1 MRQKIFFVDIDD
13 ICALLTPVW
22 LARYN
27 LDYNDTLTEKDLHS
41 WGIWEYVKPEC
52 GKLIYTYLNNPH
64 IYDTVLPREGSKEG
78 VNALRNMG
86 FRVVFAT
93 STPMSTA
100 GRKFFW
106 LQEHG
111 FHPESRD
118 YVECEDKS
126 LLLGDFM
133 FDDGFHN
140 VKGFRGMGFLLTR
153 PWNRTEVWNPRVTS
167 WKQMI
172 SEVERIMR

>member
-1 MRQKIFFVDIDD
+1 MKQEIFFVDIDD

-22 LARYN
+22 LGGYN
-27 LDYNDTLTEKDLHS
+27 RDFNDNLTEDDLKD
-41 WGIWEYVKPEC
+41 WGLWKYTKPEC
-52 GKLIYTYLNNPH
+52 GKLIYQYLNNPH
-64 IYDTVLPREGSKEG
+64 IYDTVLPRAGSKEG

-111 FHPESRD
+111 YHPESRD

-126 LLLGDFM
+126 LLRGDYM

-140 VKGFRGMGFLLTR
+140 VKGFTGTAFLLTR
-153 PWNRTEVWNPRVTS
+153 PWNQSELWHPRFSSWEGLILEMERRTR
-167 WKQMI
+167 
-172 SEVERIMR
+172 

>member
-1 MRQKIFFVDIDD
+1 MKNKIFFVDVDD

-27 LDYNDTLTEKDLHS
+27 KDFGDELMENDLLS

-52 GKLIYTYLNNPH
+52 GKRIYQYLKDPH
-64 IYDTVLPREGSKEG
+64 IYDTVLPRDNSVWG
-78 VNALRNMG
+78 VNTLRNFG

-93 STPMSTA
+93 STPIETA
-100 GRKFFW
+100 GVKYNW
-106 LQEHG
+106 LMYHG
-111 FHPESRD
+111 FHPETKD

-126 LLLGDFM
+126 LLLGDYM

-140 VKGFRGMGFLLTR
+140 VENFSGLAYLLTR
-153 PWNRTEVWNPRVTS
+153 PWNSNNFWSPRVKS
-167 WKQMI
+167 WEQLI
-172 SEVERIMR
+172 GEVERHD